1 MRAMTE
7 EEISERLA
15 GPHQGV
21 LSLSR
26 EDRGPIAVPM
36 SYVYRDKRFWMIT
49 SPHSEHGRLMQ
60 IRGRA
65 TLTIHHDV
73 VTTRRVEQWY
83 VTAEGPV
90 EFIDDD
96 PAPLLREILVK
107 DRGADRA
114 DEWTEQSLPA
124 VTTVAVLVPQRLAGY
139 AGVSRLPR

>member
-1 MRAMTE
+1 MTE

-15 GPHQGV
+15 GPYQGV

-36 SYVYRDKRFWMIT
+36 SYVYRDERFWMIT
-49 SPHSEHGRLMQ
+49 SPQSEHGRLMQ
-60 IRGRA
+60 TRGRA

-73 VTTRRVEQWY
+73 VEPRRVEQWY
-83 VTAEGPV
+83 VTAEGSV
-90 EFIDDD
+90 EFVDDD
-96 PAPLLREILVK
+96 PAPLLREILAK

-124 VTTVAVLVPQRLAGY
+124 VMTVAVLVPRRLAGY

>member
-1 MRAMTE
+1 VRAMTE

-36 SYVYRDKRFWMIT
+36 SYVYRDERFWMIT

-60 IRGRA
+60 TRGRA

-73 VTTRRVEQWY
+73 VEPRRVEQWY
-83 VTAEGPV
+83 VTAEGSV

-96 PAPLLREILVK
+96 PAPLLREILAK
-107 DRGADRA
+107 DRGVDRA

-124 VTTVAVLVPQRLAGY
+124 VMTVAVLVPRRLAGY

>member
-1 MRAMTE
+1 MTD

-36 SYVYRDKRFWMIT
+36 SCVYRDERFRMIA
-49 SPHSEHGRLMQ
+49 SPRSEHGRLMQ
-60 IRGRA
+60 TRGRA
-65 TLTIHHDV
+65 TPTIHHDAV
-73 VTTRRVEQWY
+73 APHRVEQWY
-83 VTAEGPV
+83 VTPEGSV
-90 EFIDDD
+90 EFVDDD
-96 PAPLLREILVK
+96 PAPLLREILAK

-124 VTTVAVLVPQRLAGY
+124 VTTVAVLVPRRLAGY
-139 AGVSRLPR
+139 VGVTRLP